1 MELKDRLRLARKAKG
16 LTQTQVAEK
25 IEDLTQSA
33 YSQLESG
40 KSKNTLK
47 AVELAQLFG
56 VNVNWLVT
64 GQGEMT
70 DNKNYGLGNVEP
82 VPNNFDERTRYAP
95 VLNYVQAGV
104 FTEIGDN
111 GYDEYLAYNNDKVS
125 DNAYWLIV
133 KGDSMTP
140 DFQEGDLLLVDAN
153 RQPKSGDYVIAKIA
167 DENEA
172 TFKRYKACG
181 FDEKLSVEYFQ
192 LIALNDFYSPIDSRH
207 KSFVILGVVMEHKRR
222 FHHK

>member
-1 MELKDRLRLARKAKG
+1 MG
-16 LTQTQVAEK
+16 LNANSLQDKSGITQTTTSRILNGSTQNPRDHVA
-25 IEDLTQSA
+25 QQYA
-33 YSQLESG
+33 
-40 KSKNTLK
+40 NF
-47 AVELAQLFG
+47 FG
-56 VNVNWLVT
+56 VSLADLRYSDLAN
-64 GQGEMT
+64 QGEIT
-70 DNKNYGLGNVEP
+70 DNKNYGLGNVES
-82 VPNNFDERTRYAP
+82 VPNKLDERTRYAP

-111 GYDEYLAYNNDKVS
+111 GYDEYLPYSDSKVS

-172 TFKRYKACG
+172 TFKRYKVCG
-181 FDEKLSVEYFQ
+181 FDEKLNTEYFQ
-192 LIALNDFYSPIDSRH
+192 LIALNEFYSPIDSRY
-207 KSFVILGVVMEHKRR
+207 KPFVVLGVVVEYKRT
-222 FHHK
+222 FV